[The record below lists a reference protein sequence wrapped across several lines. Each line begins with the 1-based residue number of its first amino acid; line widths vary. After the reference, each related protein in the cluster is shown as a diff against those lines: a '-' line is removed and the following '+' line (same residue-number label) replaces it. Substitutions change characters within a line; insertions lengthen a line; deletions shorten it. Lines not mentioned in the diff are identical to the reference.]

1 MAPWSSWSQSAPQQQ
16 KEQRQE
22 EKQPPLPSSS
32 SSPSTSTLPLLVLK
46 PSDTLPR
53 RKADLPS
60 AESPRSQVEIHG
72 YREMPSST
80 ELWRIGTKSFQT
92 GMVTGGIGLL
102 LGAGIGIVRAA
113 PPTIFALF
121 TGFQWFA
128 LGSSYMA
135 SRNLLYHALGGEEN
149 LSSSDLV
156 KVGGAAGSV
165 SGMVGGMVRGPK
177 NILPGMLVFG
187 TLGAGSSYVSQLAQG
202 IEAKPK
208 KSWLDSKW
216 SPMQRLSDK
225 DYMNMVEEKI
235 LRLDAE
241 IAIIDENIASLKKE
255 SHSPV
260 SSEEPTK

>member
-1 MAPWSSWSQSAPQQQ
+1 MAPWSSWSQSTPQQQ
-16 KEQRQE
+16 KEQQQE

-32 SSPSTSTLPLLVLK
+32 SSPSTSTLPLHVLK
-46 PSDTLPR
+46 PNDTLPR
-53 RKADLPS
+53 RKADSPS
-60 AESPRSQVEIHG
+60 AESPRSQVEVRG

-80 ELWRIGTKSFQT
+80 ELWQIGTKSFQT

-128 LGSSYMA
+128 LGSTYMA

-165 SGMVGGMVRGPK
+165 SGMVGGMLRGPK

-202 IEAKPK
+202 TEAKPK

-260 SSEEPTK
+260 PSGESTK